1 MGTMPV
7 FVESGW
13 GLERFL
19 ELLLFW
25 GTFTMVV
32 GDLIL
37 TSLFSKKWLEKT
49 YPSHLRLQWTAK
61 VNAAD

>member
-25 GTFTMVV
+25 RTFTMVV

-37 TSLFSKKWLEKT
+37 TSLFSSKWLEKT
-49 YPSHLRLQWTAK
+49 YPSHLRLRWTAK